1 MNYLYFKNSTLAKVE
16 ATSFSDDIDSI
27 KFDLKSVY
35 DYPPAYTLHS
45 LDLITPIFVQGY
57 LDKKLE
63 QLLFPLVPKTE
74 REILEHKRLSH
85 HLPI

>member
-35 DYPPAYTLHS
+35 IIPSILSFTRTNTYTDTNTNMRFNFS
-45 LDLITPIFVQGY
+45 IIN
-57 LDKKLE
+57 
-63 QLLFPLVPKTE
+63 
-74 REILEHKRLSH
+74 RM
-85 HLPI
+85 